1 MVNNFD
7 KILEFIDFSE
17 NDNIFMHLQIV
28 QRAKDN
34 PDKKVKEGALHTY
47 FIRSREH
54 LKRLMPEIINLCEFY
69 HARAYINIAPKEF
82 EKVNKEL
89 MFQLALQSNLGNIS
103 NPSKLL
109 NSAAG
114 KVKSYKTRWIIDI
127 DDPNDVDPVYN
138 WFLTNTDFV
147 DDIFLDIIPTVHG
160 YHMIPDGFKF
170 DVKKF
175 NEKFPDIIVHKN
187 SMGTLLYANV
197 E

>member
-7 KILEFIDFSE
+7 KILELIDFSE
-17 NDNIFMHLQIV
+17 NDNVFMHLQIV

-69 HARAYINIAPKEF
+69 HARAYINIAPKELD
-82 EKVNKEL
+82 KVNKEL

-103 NPSKLL
+103 NPRRLL

-114 KVKSYKTRWIIDI
+114 KVKSYKTRWIVDI
-127 DDPNDVDPVYN
+127 DNPNDVDPVYN
-138 WFLTNTDFV
+138 WFLTNTDLV

-160 YHMIPDGFKF
+160 YHLIPDGIKF
-170 DVKKF
+170 DTKKF
-175 NEKFPDIIVHKN
+175 NEKFPNIMIHKN

>member
-1 MVNNFD
+1 MVNNFN
-7 KILEFIDFSE
+7 KILGFIDFSE
-17 NDNIFMHLQIV
+17 SDNVFMHLQIV

-69 HARAYINIAPKEF
+69 HARAYINIAPKELD
-82 EKVNKEL
+82 KVNKEL

-103 NPSKLL
+103 NPRKLL

-114 KVKSYKTRWIIDI
+114 KVKSYKTRWIVDI
-127 DDPNDVDPVYN
+127 DDTNDVDPVYN
-138 WFLTNTDFV
+138 WFLTNTDLV
-147 DDIFLDIIPTVHG
+147 DDIFLNIIPTVHG
-160 YHMIPDGFKF
+160 YHLIPDGFKF
-170 DVKKF
+170 DIKKF

-187 SMGTLLYANV
+187 STGTLLYANV